1 LEKAL
6 ALNSD
11 SVLNLYLA
19 ATAALKTKQ
28 YEKALTFSERAVAI
42 EPNNQYI
49 APVYVEAL
57 LYAGIED
64 IKSTKY
70 ARNVK
75 VFK

>member
-1 LEKAL
+1 VGATQEEG
-6 ALNSD
+6 SGGGG
-11 SVLNLYLA
+11 SVL
-19 ATAALKTKQ
+19 
-28 YEKALTFSERAVAI
+28 
-42 EPNNQYI
+42 
-49 APVYVEAL
+49 VEGGGGRFPL